1 MPHEIATNKKVLAI
15 GLGALLAP
23 VLLSGA
29 ASAASDNHPGDGIAP
44 IPPVAPVEAVLLSQ
58 GSAGEFAIAD
68 ESFGFHLRATEPTD
82 VAVVQVTVQPHSST
96 GWHMHAGPS
105 LVTLVSG
112 EARLIMPKEGDHGDD
127 DGGGRGCT
135 EETFSAGDSYVHPSG
150 THLVANDGD
159 EPTFGYI
166 VYFLPEGASPALVPA
181 DPPRGCP
188 SPQE

>member
-1 MPHEIATNKKVLAI
+1 MPHGVATNRKVLAI

-29 ASAASDNHPGDGIAP
+29 TSAASDHHPGDGIAP
-44 IPPVAPVEAVLLSQ
+44 IPPVAPLQFVLLAR

-68 ESFGFHLRATEPTD
+68 EEIGFHLRATEPTD
-82 VAVVQVTVQPHSST
+82 VVVVQVTGQPHTST
-96 GWHMHAGPS
+96 GWHTHAGPS
-105 LVTLVSG
+105 MVVLVSG
-112 EARLIMPKEGDHGDD
+112 EARLIEPKE
-127 DGGGRGCT
+127 GGRGCT

-159 EPTFGYI
+159 EPVSAYI
-166 VYFLPEGASPALVPA
+166 IYFVPEEASPALVPA

-188 SPQE
+188 SPEGERHSS

>member
-1 MPHEIATNKKVLAI
+1 MPHGVATNRKVLAI

-29 ASAASDNHPGDGIAP
+29 ASAASDHHPGDGIAP
-44 IPPVAPVEAVLLSQ
+44 IPPVAPLQFVLLAR

-68 ESFGFHLRATEPTD
+68 EEIGFHLRATEPTD
-82 VAVVQVTVQPHSST
+82 VVVVQVTGQPHTST
-96 GWHMHAGPS
+96 GWHTHAGPS
-105 LVTLVSG
+105 MVVLVSG
-112 EARLIMPKEGDHGDD
+112 EARLIEPKE
-127 DGGGRGCT
+127 GGRGCT

-159 EPTFGYI
+159 EPVSAYI
-166 VYFLPEGASPALVPA
+166 IYFVPEEASPALVPA

-188 SPQE
+188 SPEGERRSS